1 MKKQEIEFKVLDII
15 DRLEHGQPIED
26 NEVELKARWPEDHFR
41 AARRI
46 AAHANSAGGA
56 NIMWLIG
63 VDEKK
68 GVIGARF
75 EELSTWYAKVT
86 SKFDQLIAPTL
97 ISLSV
102 PYKGKTVAALVFETD
117 RAPYVIRIP
126 NSHTGPV
133 THEVPWREANSTRSA
148 RRSDLIKML
157 YTVNRKPEIEVLNG
171 IIELQKA
178 ITSERSGQCRFQ
190 WALSMQVYFAAHTTE
205 TIVFPFHKCNIVFR
219 QRGNADEKSFEN
231 IKINPPSSFSSREFK
246 EKPQSLTVNA
256 TDYEVLIKTA
266 GMAYIT
272 GEFYSESN
280 NEMFLPE
287 HLDVK
292 AYLKT
297 HISDDPIIF
306 ETAFKLEKKSEN
318 VSDRLMGEWRA
329 IIKK

>member
-171 IIELQKA
+171 SIELQKT

-190 WALSMQVYFAAHTTE
+190 WALSMQVYFASHTSE

-219 QRGNADEKSFEN
+219 QRGNADEKNFEN
-231 IKINPPSSFSSREFK
+231 IKITPPTSFSSREFK
-246 EKPQSLTVNA
+246 EKSQSLTVNA
-256 TDYEVLIKTA
+256 TAPQDNNSSSNA
-266 GMAYIT
+266 S
-272 GEFYSESN
+272 GEPSN
-280 NEMFLPE
+280 T
-287 HLDVK
+287 
-292 AYLKT
+292 T
-297 HISDDPIIF
+297 HVEKDTNTTPANASGNPTNNVPIIINNNTKKKNQKTF
-306 ETAFKLEKKSEN
+306 QIDCLEN
-318 VSDRLMGEWRA
+318 GAQL
-329 IIKK
+329 